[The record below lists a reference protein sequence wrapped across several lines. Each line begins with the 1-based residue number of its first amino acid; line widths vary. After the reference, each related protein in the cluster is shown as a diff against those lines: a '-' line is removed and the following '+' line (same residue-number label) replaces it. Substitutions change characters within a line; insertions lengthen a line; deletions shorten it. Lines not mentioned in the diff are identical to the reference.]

1 MDWKCSRNWNKV
13 HSDKNS
19 VKWDMA
25 KVSSSERDEHFPFG
39 GGENGAL
46 IRTLD
51 WSITSLGPI
60 SGWPGTLKTTVSIL
74 LCSPVPIVL
83 LWGPDG
89 IMIYNDAYS
98 TFAGGR
104 HPLLFGSKV
113 REGWPEVADF
123 NDNVMQVGLGGGT
136 LSYRNQELTLHRSGV
151 PEQVWMN
158 LDYSPVLDE
167 SGRAAGVLAV
177 VVETTQQVLAERAL
191 AKTEERLRQALNA
204 SGMVGTFAW
213 HVQSDTF
220 YSDARFAEMFS
231 VDPAK
236 GDEGAPLSDYLA
248 GIHPDDVQRITDAVN
263 HTIVTGE
270 RYVQEY
276 RLLQKDGDIR
286 WVEVRGE
293 CLYSEGK
300 PDRFVGVVVDI
311 TNQKN
316 AQERQKLLAREADHR
331 VKNIFANF
339 HSMINLSVRSAG
351 SPKEMAQALRG
362 RLDALLRAKD
372 LVRPGVMGTEHES
385 ERTTMDALVRT
396 VLQPYEDG
404 SHNRI
409 VLNGPNVPVG
419 AKAVTGLALVLHET
433 ATNAVKYGALSRPDG
448 SIHVTW
454 DANGYDLH
462 LDWDEIGGPEINVKP
477 SARGFGSILTERS
490 VAGELGGRI
499 EHDWRKNGLRL
510 KLSIPLERLAV

>member
-1 MDWKCSRNWNKV
+1 MS
-13 HSDKNS
+13 
-19 VKWDMA
+19 A
-25 KVSSSERDEHFPFG
+25 SEPDEHFPFG

-46 IRTLD
+46 IRSLD
-51 WSITSLGPI
+51 WSNTSLGPI
-60 SGWPGTLKTTVSIL
+60 FEWPENLKTTVGIL
-74 LCSPVPIVL
+74 LRSPVPIVL

-98 TFAGGR
+98 IFAGGR
-104 HPLLFGSKV
+104 HPFLFGSKV

-123 NDNVMQVGLGGGT
+123 NDNVMKVGLGGGT

-158 LDYSPVLDE
+158 LDYSPVLGE
-167 SGRAAGVLAV
+167 NGRPEGVLAV

-191 AKTEERLRQALNA
+191 AKAEERLRQALNA

-213 HVQSDTF
+213 HVRSDTF
-220 YSDARFAEMFS
+220 YSDARFAGMFS

-248 GIHPDDVQRITDAVN
+248 GIHPEDVRRIADAVN
-263 HTIVTGE
+263 RTIVTGE
-270 RYVQEY
+270 KYVQEY
-276 RLLQKDGDIR
+276 RLLRKDGNIR
-286 WVEVRGE
+286 WVEARGE
-293 CLYSEGK
+293 CLYGEDGK
-300 PDRFVGVVVDI
+300 PDRFVGVVVDV

-316 AQERQKLLAREADHR
+316 AQERQRLLAREADHR

-339 HSMINLSVRSAG
+339 HSMITLSVRSAG
-351 SPKEMAQALRG
+351 SPKEMAHALRG

-372 LVRPGVMGTEHES
+372 LVRPGIMGTEHES
-385 ERTTMDALVRT
+385 EQTTMDTLVRT

-404 SHNRI
+404 SPDRI
-409 VLNGPNVPVG
+409 VLSGPDVPVG

-454 DANGYDLH
+454 AASGDDFR
-462 LDWDEIGGPEINVKP
+462 LDWDESGGPEINVKP
-477 SARGFGSILTERS
+477 HARGFGSILTERS
-490 VAGELGGRI
+490 VTGELGGRI
-499 EHDWRKNGLRL
+499 EHDWRRNGLRL
-510 KLSIPLERLAV
+510 KLSIPLKRLAA

>member
-1 MDWKCSRNWNKV
+1 MAVRGSV
-13 HSDKNS
+13 SD
-19 VKWDMA
+19 
-25 KVSSSERDEHFPFG
+25 EPFPFG

-46 IRTLD
+46 IRALD
-51 WSITSLGPI
+51 WSNTGLGPI
-60 SGWPGTLKTTVSIL
+60 PEWPESLKTTVSVL
-74 LCSPVPIVL
+74 LRSPVPIVL
-83 LWGPDG
+83 LWGSDG

-98 TFAGGR
+98 VFAGGR

-123 NDNVMQVGLGGGT
+123 NDNVMKTSLSGGT

-158 LDYSPVLDE
+158 LDYSPVLGED
-167 SGRAAGVLAV
+167 GRPEGVLAI

-191 AKTEERLRQALNA
+191 AITEERLRQALNA
-204 SGMVGTFAW
+204 SGMVGTFSW

-236 GDEGAPLSDYLA
+236 GDKGAPLSDYLA
-248 GIHPDDVQRITDAVN
+248 GVHPEDVRRIADAVN
-263 HTIVTGE
+263 HTVLTQE
-270 RYVQEY
+270 KYAQEY
-276 RLLQKDGDIR
+276 RLVQKDGSIR

-293 CLYSEGK
+293 CLYSENGK
-300 PDRFVGVVVDI
+300 PDRFVGVVVDV

-316 AQERQKLLAREADHR
+316 AQERQRLLAREADHR

-339 HSMINLSVRSAG
+339 HAMISLSARSAG

-372 LVRPGVMGTEHES
+372 LVRPGIMGTEHES
-385 ERTTMDALVRT
+385 EQTTMDTLVRT

-404 SHNRI
+404 SPDRI
-409 VLNGPNVPVG
+409 VISGPNVPVG
-419 AKAVTGLALVLHET
+419 AKAATGLALVLHET

-454 DANGYDLH
+454 NASGDSFS
-462 LDWDEIGGPEINVKP
+462 LDWDETGGPEINIKP
-477 SARGFGSILTERS
+477 QTRGFGSTLIDRS
-490 VAGELGGRI
+490 VTGELGGRL
-499 EHDWRKNGLRL
+499 EHEWRRHGLRL
-510 KLSIPLERLAV
+510 KLSIPLERLLI

>member
-1 MDWKCSRNWNKV
+1 MTKV
-13 HSDKNS
+13 TG
-19 VKWDMA
+19 
-25 KVSSSERDEHFPFG
+25 SERDEHFPFG

-46 IRTLD
+46 MCALD
-51 WSITSLGPI
+51 WSKTSLGPI
-60 SGWPGTLKTTVSIL
+60 SKWPDSLKITVGIL
-74 LCSPVPIVL
+74 LRSPVPIVL

-98 TFAGGR
+98 IFAGGR

-123 NDNVMQVGLGGGT
+123 NDNVMKVGLGGGT

-158 LDYSPVLDE
+158 LDYSPVLGED
-167 SGRAAGVLAV
+167 GRPEGVLAV

-191 AKTEERLRQALNA
+191 AIAEERLRQALNA

-220 YSDARFAEMFS
+220 YSDARFAKMFS
-231 VDPAK
+231 VDPTK

-248 GIHPDDVQRITDAVN
+248 GIHPEDVQRIADAIN
-263 HTIVTGE
+263 RTIVTRE

-276 RLLQKDGDIR
+276 RLLQKDGNIR
-286 WVEVRGE
+286 WVEARGE
-293 CLYSEGK
+293 CLYREDGK
-300 PDRFVGVVVDI
+300 PDRFVGVVVDV

-316 AQERQKLLAREADHR
+316 AQERQRLLAREADHR

-339 HSMINLSVRSAG
+339 HSIINLSVRSAG

-372 LVRPGVMGTEHES
+372 LVRPGIMGTEHES
-385 ERTTMDALVRT
+385 EQTTMDALVRT

-404 SHNRI
+404 SPHRI
-409 VLNGPNVPVG
+409 ILNGPDVPVG
-419 AKAVTGLALVLHET
+419 AKAVTGLALVLHES
-433 ATNAVKYGALSRPDG
+433 ATNAVKYGSLSRPDG
-448 SIHVTW
+448 SIRVTW
-454 DANGYDLH
+454 DASGDEFH
-462 LDWDEIGGPEINVKP
+462 LDWDEIGGPEIYVKP
-477 SARGFGSILTERS
+477 QGRGFGSILSERS
-490 VAGELGGRI
+490 VTGELGGRI
-499 EHDWRKNGLRL
+499 EHDWRRNGLRL

>member
-1 MDWKCSRNWNKV
+1 MVDHQRNRHQRGVAHVNG
-13 HSDKNS
+13 
-19 VKWDMA
+19 
-25 KVSSSERDEHFPFG
+25 SEADERFPFG

-46 IRTLD
+46 IRALD
-51 WSITSLGPI
+51 WSNTSLGPI
-60 SGWPGTLKTTVSIL
+60 SEWPESLKTTVGIL
-74 LCSPVPIVL
+74 LRSPIPIVL

-98 TFAGGR
+98 IFAGGR

-123 NDNVMQVGLGGGT
+123 NDQVMKVGLSGDT

-158 LDYSPVLDE
+158 LDYSPVLGED
-167 SGRAAGVLAV
+167 GRPEGVLAI

-191 AKTEERLRQALNA
+191 AKAEERLRQALNA

-236 GDEGAPLSDYLA
+236 GDEGAPLSEYYA
-248 GIHPDDVQRITDAVN
+248 GIHPEDAQRVADAVN
-263 HTIVTGE
+263 RTVVTRE
-270 RYVQEY
+270 KYVQEY
-276 RLLQKDGDIR
+276 RVLRKDGNIR
-286 WVEVRGE
+286 WVEARGE
-293 CLYSEGK
+293 CLYSADGK
-300 PDRFVGVVVDI
+300 PDRFVGVVVDV

-316 AQERQKLLAREADHR
+316 AQERQQLLAREADHR

-339 HSMINLSVRSAG
+339 HSMISLSVRSAG
-351 SPKEMAQALRG
+351 SPKEMAHALRG

-372 LVRPGVMGTEHES
+372 LVRPGIMGTEHES
-385 ERTTMDALVRT
+385 EQTTIDALVRT
-396 VLQPYEDG
+396 VLHPYEDG
-404 SHNRI
+404 SPDRI
-409 VLNGPNVPVG
+409 VLEGPDVPVG

-448 SIHVTW
+448 SIRVTW
-454 DANGYDLH
+454 GTTDNDFRLE
-462 LDWDEIGGPEINVKP
+462 WNEIGGPEIDEKP
-477 SARGFGSILTERS
+477 QARGFGSILSERS
-490 VAGELGGRI
+490 VTGELGGQI
-499 EHDWRKNGLRL
+499 EHDWRRNGLRL